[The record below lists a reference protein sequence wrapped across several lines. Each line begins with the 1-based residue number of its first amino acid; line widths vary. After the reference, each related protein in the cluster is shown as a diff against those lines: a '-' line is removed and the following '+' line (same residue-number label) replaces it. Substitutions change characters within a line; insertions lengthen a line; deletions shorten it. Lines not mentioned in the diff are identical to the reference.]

1 MILRRSVK
9 LLSLIRI
16 KMNDGQT
23 FSADIESYDAA
34 TLTEELNGNKTFI
47 NIGDLIVQRYSVV
60 HVTPIKED
68 ETEEEETL

>member
-1 MILRRSVK
+1 MTTVK
-9 LLSLIRI
+9 I

-23 FSADIESYDAA
+23 FLVDIENYDPAA
-34 TLTEELNGNKTFI
+34 LTEELNGNKTFI

-60 HVTPIKED
+60 HVTPTKED